1 MLIEHYPSH
10 LN

>member
-1 MLIEHYPSH
+1 MLFEHYPSH